1 MRWKDVPRHLFTM
14 SRDITFVGGAGFEP
28 AQATPAILQTAPFGR
43 SGTPPDAHLGYRAVA
58 KASSFD
64 IVSEVDMAEV
74 TNAVDQARREIIQRF
89 DFKNTGTS
97 IEQDAD
103 LIELR
108 SSTEDRLRAALE
120 VLKDKSVRRKVSLKA
135 LHEGPV
141 LPAARG
147 TYRQTVNVNRG
158 ISEDKAREI
167 TKHLKGL
174 GLKLQSQVQG
184 DQIRVTGKSRD
195 DLQRA
200 IASLKERDFDIPLEF
215 TNYR

>member
-1 MRWKDVPRHLFTM
+1 
-14 SRDITFVGGAGFEP
+14 
-28 AQATPAILQTAPFGR
+28 
-43 SGTPPDAHLGYRAVA
+43 VA

-74 TNAVDQARREIIQRF
+74 TNAVDQARREIVQRF
-89 DFKNTGTS
+89 DFKDTGTS
-97 IEQDAD
+97 IGQDRD

-108 SSTEDRLRAALE
+108 SSTEDRLRAAIE
-120 VLKDKSVRRKVSLKA
+120 VLKDKFVRRKVSLKA

-147 TYRQTVNVNRG
+147 TYRQSVNVNRG
-158 ISEDKAREI
+158 ISEEKAREI
-167 TKHLKGL
+167 TKHLKGM

-195 DLQRA
+195 DLQEA
-200 IASLKERDFDIPLEF
+200 IASLRGRDFGIPLEF